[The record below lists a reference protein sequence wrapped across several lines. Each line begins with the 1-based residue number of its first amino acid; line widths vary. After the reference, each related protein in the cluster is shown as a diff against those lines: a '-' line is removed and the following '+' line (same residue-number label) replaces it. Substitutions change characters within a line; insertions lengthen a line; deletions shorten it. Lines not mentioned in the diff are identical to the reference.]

1 MREVLTIMTTD
12 LCTLIYNSAATQPM
26 AEADLVALLEQ
37 SRNRNPAVGVTGM
50 LLYHDHCFF
59 QVLEGPRDAVHALA
73 DRIEKDERHTQM
85 TVIIDE
91 PIHKRSFGEWT
102 MGFAHVSTDDL
113 RRIDGMNDYF
123 DGQRVLTD
131 VDAGRAK
138 KLLTAFG
145 QGRWRVRLANHR
157 PSFAPIETESLTP
170 QRPGFS
176 TAFQPIVDASER
188 SIFAFQASIDG
199 VDGESGPEVMQRV
212 AIEEIDEFDCDAR
225 RMALGTAKRLGLQH
239 PLHMQFVPRAL
250 GSAKNFLAST
260 IATAEQCDIDPQQMI
275 LEIQHEVSVINPVEA
290 AAMLENV
297 RAQGVRIS
305 IGEFGSGY
313 AGLALLEHYRPD
325 MISIDEGLTRNI
337 HDHGPRQAIV
347 RGVIQ
352 TCQDLGIDIIANEV
366 ETVEDYAWMAAEGIN
381 LFTGPLIAAPAAG
394 ALPTPSL
401 PLT

>member
-1 MREVLTIMTTD
+1 MTTD
-12 LCTLIYNSAATQPM
+12 LCTLIYNSAATHPM
-26 AEADLVALLEQ
+26 TESDLVGLLEQ
-37 SRNRNPAVGVTGM
+37 SRNHNPAVGVTGM

-59 QVLEGPRDAVHALA
+59 QVLEGPRDAVHTLA
-73 DRIEKDERHTQM
+73 DRIEQDRRHTQM

-102 MGFAHVSTDDL
+102 MGFAHVSPEDL
-113 RRIDGMNDYF
+113 RRIDGMNDFF

-138 KLLTAFG
+138 KLLAAFG

-157 PSFAPIETESLTP
+157 PSFAPITTDTLTP
-170 QRPGFS
+170 QRPSFA
-176 TAFQPIVDASER
+176 TAFQPIADSQER
-188 SIFAFQASIDG
+188 SVFAYRALLDG
-199 VDGESGPEVMQRV
+199 LDDESGREVMQRV
-212 AIEEIDEFDCDAR
+212 AIEEIDEFDSDSR
-225 RMALGTAKRLGLQH
+225 RMALGAAKRLRLQH
-239 PLHMQFVPRAL
+239 PLHMQFVPRL
-250 GSAKNFLAST
+250 VGQAKSFLAST
-260 IATAEQCDIDPQQMI
+260 IATAEECGIDPQQMI

-325 MISIDEGLTRNI
+325 MISIDEGLTHNI

-347 RGVIQ
+347 RGLIQ
-352 TCQDLGIDIIANEV
+352 TCEDLGIDVIAGEV
-366 ETVEDYAWMAAEGIN
+366 DTAEEYAWLADEGIH
-381 LFTGPLIAAPAAG
+381 LFSGNLIAAPASET
-394 ALPTPSL
+394 LPTPML
-401 PLT
+401 PAA